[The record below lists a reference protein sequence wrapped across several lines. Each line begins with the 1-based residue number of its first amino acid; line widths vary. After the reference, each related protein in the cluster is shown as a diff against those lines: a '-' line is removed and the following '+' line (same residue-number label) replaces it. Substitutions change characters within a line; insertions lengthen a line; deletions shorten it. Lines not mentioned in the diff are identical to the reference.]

1 MLSLNQLLNDSFNL
15 LRKINF
21 LNFLNN
27 DISTGNYQQNCND
40 ININKSCIV
49 NMENI
54 VNTPIDTI
62 KEIKHIDVDLN
73 NQHIKND

>member
-27 DISTGNYQQNCND
+27 DISTGNYQQNCTD
-40 ININKSCIV
+40 INNNKSYIV

-54 VNTPIDTI
+54 I
-62 KEIKHIDVDLN
+62 KIQKCIDVDFN
-73 NQHIKND
+73 DQHIKNN

>member
-21 LNFLNN
+21 LNFLND

-40 ININKSCIV
+40 LNNNKSCIID
-49 NMENI
+49 MENI
-54 VNTPIDTI
+54 I
-62 KEIKHIDVDLN
+62 KVQKSIDVDLN

>member
-1 MLSLNQLLNDSFNL
+1 MLSLNQLINDSFNL

-21 LNFLNN
+21 LNFLND

-40 ININKSCIV
+40 IINNKSCIV

-54 VNTPIDTI
+54 I
-62 KEIKHIDVDLN
+62 KIQKCIDVDLN
-73 NQHIKND
+73 NQHIKNN

>member
-21 LNFLNN
+21 LNFLND
-27 DISTGNYQQNCND
+27 DISTGNYQQNCIDLN
-40 ININKSCIV
+40 NNKSCIV
-49 NMENI
+49 DMENI
-54 VNTPIDTI
+54 I
-62 KEIKHIDVDLN
+62 KVQKSIDVDLN

>member
-1 MLSLNQLLNDSFNL
+1 MLSLNQLINDSFNL

-40 ININKSCIV
+40 INNNKSCIV

-54 VNTPIDTI
+54 I
-62 KEIKHIDVDLN
+62 KVQKCIDVDLN
-73 NQHIKND
+73 NQQIKNN

>member
-21 LNFLNN
+21 LNFLND
-27 DISTGNYQQNCND
+27 DISTDNYQQNCTD
-40 ININKSCIV
+40 LINNKSCIV
-49 NMENI
+49 NIENI
-54 VNTPIDTI
+54 I
-62 KEIKHIDVDLN
+62 KIQKSIDVDLN

>member
-1 MLSLNQLLNDSFNL
+1 MLNLNQLINDSFNL

-21 LNFLNN
+21 LNFLND

-40 ININKSCIV
+40 IINNKSCIV
-49 NMENI
+49 NMEKI
-54 VNTPIDTI
+54 I
-62 KEIKHIDVDLN
+62 KIQKCIDVDLN

>member
-21 LNFLNN
+21 LNFLND
-27 DISTGNYQQNCND
+27 DISTDNYQQNCTD
-40 ININKSCIV
+40 LINNKSCIV
-49 NMENI
+49 NIENI
-54 VNTPIDTI
+54 I
-62 KEIKHIDVDLN
+62 KVQKSIDVDLN

>member
-21 LNFLNN
+21 LNFLND

-49 NMENI
+49 DIENI
-54 VNTPIDTI
+54 VSTQNDTI
-62 KEIKHIDVDLN
+62 KDIKHIDVDLD